1 LRKGLVTLE
10 AHKHAILG
18 DHSGRPMNHL
28 PIYEMA
34 SSKMIRMPNTAVG
47 TCATKPP
54 SLLLFDTHL
63 CGGRMTLGAAYRIL
77 GGLLTGGRGETI

>member
-1 LRKGLVTLE
+1 VHLRKGLVTLE

-34 SSKMIRMPNTAVG
+34 ST
-47 TCATKPP
+47 
-54 SLLLFDTHL
+54 
-63 CGGRMTLGAAYRIL
+63 YL
-77 GGLLTGGRGETI
+77 GG